1 MNTNDREAEEVD
13 ISKNM
18 DLEVYGA
25 SIDESII
32 MTPYGMAVVS
42 SPKTLI
48 QSLNEDLNL
57 YQAESYTVANPNV

>member
-25 SIDESII
+25 SIDKSII

-57 YQAESYTVANPNV
+57 YQAESHTNV